1 LADAYLLPTYTDQT
15 VIANA
20 RALREEPLPDELIH
34 RNDKFAHLITSLTS
48 LDGDDAIGDGARIYG
63 PSGAGKT
70 TLARMAA
77 RKLEIEMM
85 NVETTRVDC
94 LSHSTMPAAL
104 HAVCRQL
111 GIDGTFRYR
120 LTPAGKYIDAIDD
133 LDTPTVII
141 FDEADHLESL
151 DVLHSLYE
159 IPHVA
164 VIIISNR
171 EEELLQRAES
181 QTASRI
187 RSGAWIQLDAYSDD
201 ELVDILERR
210 VASALVENIV
220 DDSALREMAR
230 RADGNAREA
239 IWYLRFA
246 VKHVVAGL
254 ADRVT
259 VDVVDATACAARA
272 DLIQRVF
279 SRLDREHRVICE
291 ILFEHGELRARD
303 LHDRLENQA
312 GESMSDKKRNRL
324 LNKIRGGS
332 GYDLVVRT
340 GEGPA
345 TAYRLTDRTRELFEA
360 GELP

>member
-1 LADAYLLPTYTDQT
+1 LVSEIEARRPISLSLRLADAYLLPTYTDQT

-111 GIDGTFRYR
+111 GIDETFRYR

-220 DDSALREMAR
+220 DDSALREMAPACGWERTRGDLVSPIRGETRRR
-230 RADGNAREA
+230 RAGRPSDRRRRRCHSVCSAGRSYSARVQS
-239 IWYLRFA
+239 IR
-246 VKHVVAGL
+246 
-254 ADRVT
+254 
-259 VDVVDATACAARA
+259 
-272 DLIQRVF
+272 
-279 SRLDREHRVICE
+279 SRTP
-291 ILFEHGELRARD
+291 RD
-303 LHDRLENQA
+303 LRDT
-312 GESMSDKKRNRL
+312 
-324 LNKIRGGS
+324 
-332 GYDLVVRT
+332 V
-340 GEGPA
+340 
-345 TAYRLTDRTRELFEA
+345 
-360 GELP
+360 